1 MKVIL
6 IMVSSLNGK
15 ITRGDDSDVTH
26 WTSKED
32 ATLFASMKARYNLIV
47 MGSRTY
53 EASQNRI
60 KLKHSVLR
68 IVLTN
73 NPKRYASHTVTGQLE
88 FTDEHPQDLVKRLEA
103 QRFKELLLVG
113 GGETNTAFFK
123 ERLVDEIHL
132 TLEPVL
138 FGNGKPL
145 ISEGQFETKLRL
157 TRSEKLNQKGTL
169 HLVYNVIK
177 Q

>member
-15 ITRGDDSDVTH
+15 ITRGDDSDPTH
-26 WTSKED
+26 WASKED
-32 ATLFASMKARYNLIV
+32 TALFASMKAQHNLIV

-53 EASQNRI
+53 EASQNKI
-60 KLKHSVLR
+60 KLKDSVLR

-73 NPKRYASHTVTGQLE
+73 NPKRYESYTAPGQLE
-88 FTDEHPQDLVKRLEA
+88 FTNEHPKHLVKRLEA
-103 QRFKELLLVG
+103 QRFKKLLLVG

-157 TRSEKLNQKGTL
+157 TRSEKLNGKGTL
-169 HLVYNVIK
+169 HLVYNVIR
-177 Q
+177 